1 MSVSFPTQARRI
13 AETFRVAGERSSG
26 KMEQNLNDYYRLPKE
41 FHSRFVHKETTNAP
55 GFFKFGSGTFC
66 FGRCE
71 TGSTARSPSSR
82 LYDAIG
88 GAYGE
93 DHCVR
98 VPFDAAEVVDNLRME
113 RYLGPIRPHR
123 TGLVG
128 SPVIRKAYYA
138 VREFLPVSIRRQFQR
153 MYLRGWKKLV
163 FPSWP
168 VDFTV
173 DTLHEQFLSLS
184 MKAMK
189 VPQVPFIWF
198 WPDGARSCLIMTHDV
213 ETTVGVDFTSSL
225 MDMDDSY
232 GIKASFQVIP
242 GGRYGVRAD
251 YLEEIRSRGFEV
263 NVHDLKHDGS
273 LFQDHTEFLHQAA
286 KINESLR
293 NFRAQGFRSG
303 AMYRNQEWLEALD
316 MSYDMSV
323 PNAAHLEPQRGG
335 CCTVM
340 PYRIGKILELPLT
353 MTQDYSLFH
362 MLRDYSIDLWK
373 AQCDQILR
381 RSGLISF
388 IVHPDYVVEE
398 RARNVYLNLLGYLS
412 HLIADKGLWM
422 ALPRDVNRWWRN
434 RSQMELVRDGD
445 GWHIEGPD
453 NDRARI
459 AYATLQGD
467 RVIYSLDEA
476 S

>member
-1 MSVSFPTQARRI
+1 
-13 AETFRVAGERSSG
+13 
-26 KMEQNLNDYYRLPKE
+26 MEQNLNDYYRLPKE
-41 FHSRFVHKETTNAP
+41 FHSRFVHKETTSAP
-55 GFFKFGSGTFC
+55 GFFKFGSETFC

-71 TGSTARSPSSR
+71 TGSTAKSPSSR

-113 RYLGPIRPHR
+113 RYLGPSSPRR

-128 SPVIRKAYYA
+128 SSAIRKAYYA
-138 VREFLPVSIRRQFQR
+138 VREFLPVSVRRQFQR

-173 DTLHEQFLSLS
+173 DTLHEQFLNLS

-189 VPQVPFIWF
+189 VSQVPFVWF
-198 WPDGARSCLIMTHDV
+198 WPEGARSCLIMTHDV
-213 ETTVGVDFTSSL
+213 ETTVGVSFTSGL
-225 MDMDDSY
+225 MDIDDSY

-242 GGRYGVRAD
+242 GGRYDVRAD
-251 YLEEIRSRGFEV
+251 YLEGIRSRGFEV

-273 LFQDHTEFLHQAA
+273 LFQDRAEFLNQAA

-293 NFRAQGFRSG
+293 NFQAQGFRSG

-323 PNAAHLEPQRGG
+323 PNVAHLEPQRGG

-340 PYRIGKILELPLT
+340 PYRIGKTLELPLT

-362 MLRDYSIDLWK
+362 MLGDYSINLWK
-373 AQCDQILR
+373 SECDQVLR
-381 RSGLISF
+381 RNGLISF
-388 IVHPDYVVEE
+388 IVHPDYVIEQG
-398 RARNVYLNLLGYLS
+398 AQKVYKNLLDYLS
-412 HLIADKGLWM
+412 HLIADERLWT

-434 RSQMELVRDGD
+434 RSQMDLVRDGD
-445 GWHIEGPD
+445 RWHIEGPD
-453 NDRARI
+453 KERARV

-467 RVIYSLDEA
+467 RLIYSLDEA
-476 S
+476 R

>member
-1 MSVSFPTQARRI
+1 
-13 AETFRVAGERSSG
+13 
-26 KMEQNLNDYYRLPKE
+26 MEQNLNDYYRLPKE
-41 FHSRFVHKETTNAP
+41 FRSRFVHKETTNAP
-55 GFFKFGSGTFC
+55 GFFKFGPETFC

-71 TGSTARSPSSR
+71 TGPAAKSPSSH
-82 LYDAIG
+82 LYDAVDD
-88 GAYGE
+88 AYGE

-98 VPFDAAEVVDNLRME
+98 IPFDAAEVVANLRNE
-113 RYLGPIRPHR
+113 RYLGPSRSRR

-128 SPVIRKAYYA
+128 SPIIRKAYYA
-138 VREFLPVSIRRQFQR
+138 VREVLPVSVRRQFQR
-153 MYLRGWKKLV
+153 MYLRGWKKLT
-163 FPSWP
+163 FPTWP

-173 DTLHEQFLSLS
+173 DTLHERFLSLS
-184 MKAMK
+184 MKAMQ
-189 VPQVPFIWF
+189 VQQVPFIWF
-198 WPDGARSCLIMTHDV
+198 WPSGARGCVVMTHDV
-213 ETTVGVDFTSSL
+213 ETTVGIDFTSGL

-242 GGRYGVRAD
+242 GGRYQVRAD
-251 YLEEIRSRGFEV
+251 YLEEIRRRGFEV

-273 LFQDHTEFLHQAA
+273 LFQDHAEFLRQAA
-286 KINESLR
+286 RINEHIRS
-293 NFRAQGFRSG
+293 FQAQGFRSG
-303 AMYRNQEWLEALD
+303 AMYRNPEWLGALN

-323 PNAAHLEPQRGG
+323 PNVAHLEPQRGG

-362 MLRDYSIDLWK
+362 MLGDYSIDLWK
-373 AQCDQILR
+373 TECDQIVR
-381 RSGLISF
+381 RNGLISF
-388 IVHPDYVVEE
+388 IVHPDYVVEQ

-412 HLIADKGLWM
+412 HLIAHQGLWA

-445 GWHIEGPD
+445 RWRIEGPD

-459 AYATLQGD
+459 ACATLQGD
-467 RVIYSLDEA
+467 RLVYTLDEA
-476 S
+476 P

>member
-1 MSVSFPTQARRI
+1 M
-13 AETFRVAGERSSG
+13 ERY
-26 KMEQNLNDYYRLPKE
+26 LNDYYRLPQE
-41 FHSRFVHKETTNAP
+41 FHSRFVHRETSNAP

-66 FGRCE
+66 YGRCE
-71 TGSTARSPSSR
+71 TGSTAKSASSR

-88 GAYGE
+88 GAQGE
-93 DHCVR
+93 DHFVR
-98 VPFDAAEVVDNLRME
+98 VPFDAAEVVDNLRLE
-113 RYLGPIRPHR
+113 RYLGPGSPRR

-128 SPVIRKAYYA
+128 SRTIRRGYYA
-138 VREFLPVSIRRQFQR
+138 VREFLPVSIRRKFQR

-189 VPQVPFIWF
+189 VPRVPFIWF

-213 ETTVGVDFTSSL
+213 ETSVGVEFTSGL
-225 MDMDDSY
+225 MDIDDSY

-242 GGRYGVRAD
+242 GGRYDVRAD
-251 YLEEIRSRGFEV
+251 YLAEIRSRGFEV

-286 KINESLR
+286 KINESVR
-293 NFRAQGFRSG
+293 NFQAQGFRSG

-316 MSYDMSV
+316 ISYDMSV
-323 PNAAHLEPQRGG
+323 PNVAHLEPQRGG

-362 MLRDYSIDLWK
+362 MLGDYSIDLWK
-373 AQCDQILR
+373 TECDQILR

-388 IVHPDYVVEE
+388 IVHPDYVVED
-398 RARNVYLNLLGYLS
+398 RARRVYLNLLAYLS
-412 HLIADKGLWM
+412 HLIAEQGLWT
-422 ALPRDVNRWWRN
+422 ALPRDVDRWWRN
-434 RSQMELVRDGD
+434 RSQMELVREGD
-445 GWHIEGPD
+445 RWHIEGPN

>member
-1 MSVSFPTQARRI
+1 
-13 AETFRVAGERSSG
+13 
-26 KMEQNLNDYYRLPKE
+26 MEQNLNDYYRLPEE

-71 TGSTARSPSSR
+71 TGSTAKSPSSR
-82 LYDAIG
+82 LYDAASD
-88 GAYGE
+88 AYGE

-98 VPFDAAEVVDNLRME
+98 VPFDGAEVVDNLRME

-128 SPVIRKAYYA
+128 SPLIRKAYYA
-138 VREFLPVSIRRQFQR
+138 VREFLPVSVRRQFQR

-184 MKAMK
+184 MKAMGVQK
-189 VPQVPFIWF
+189 VPFIWF
-198 WPDGARSCLIMTHDV
+198 WPSGAPGCVVMTHDV
-213 ETTVGVDFTSSL
+213 ETMVGIDFTSSL

-242 GGRYGVRAD
+242 GGRYDVRAD
-251 YLEEIRSRGFEV
+251 YLEEIRRRGFEV

-273 LFQDHTEFLHQAA
+273 LFQDHAEFIRQAA
-286 KINESLR
+286 RINEHIRS
-293 NFRAQGFRSG
+293 FQAEGFRSG
-303 AMYRNQEWLEALD
+303 AMYRNPQWLGALNV
-316 MSYDMSV
+316 SYDMSV
-323 PNAAHLEPQRGG
+323 PNVAHLEPQRGG

-340 PYRIGKILELPLT
+340 PYCIGKILELPLT

-362 MLRDYSIDLWK
+362 MLGDYSINLWK
-373 AQCDQILR
+373 TESDQVLR
-381 RSGLISF
+381 RNGLISF
-388 IVHPDYVVEE
+388 IVHPDYVLEP

-412 HLIADKGLWM
+412 HLIADKGLWT

-445 GWHIEGPD
+445 RWRIEGPD

-459 AYATLQGD
+459 AYATLRGD

-476 S
+476 P